1 MTESLGLIEV
11 IGYPPAVEAADAA
24 LKAANVKLGA
34 LTRVDGGIVTVQILG
49 DVGAVKAA
57 VDAGASAASR
67 VGTVRAAHVIPR
79 LDKSLTGFLTKP
91 GKGMR
96 NLGQKNTQKDK
107 NATTIDVPAACSMP
121 EESNALKVGVEGEEN
136 IPVISDGIER
146 APLLE
151 VDMTEVSPEGA
162 YIATD
167 LEKDTDTVLEVAPGN
182 DTVSDIGP
190 VIKKLSPDE
199 LKKLSNKE
207 LKVLIASLGIKMAAK
222 KLKSAKKDEL
232 IQVVTQFYKE
242 GEK

>member
-67 VGTVRAAHVIPR
+67 IGTVRAAHVIPR
-79 LDKSLTGFLTKP
+79 LDSSLTGFLAEP
-91 GKGMR
+91 GKGMK
-96 NLGQKNTQKDK
+96 NLGQKNKQKDK
-107 NATTIDVPAACSMP
+107 NATTIDVSAACFISQEP
-121 EESNALKVGVEGEEN
+121 SVPGLGVDVKEN
-136 IPVISDGIER
+136 VPVVSDGIER

-151 VDMTEVSPEGA
+151 VDMTEVSSEGA

-167 LEKDTDTVLEVAPGN
+167 LEKDSDTVLEVVQGS
-182 DTVSDIGP
+182 DTVSDTGP
-190 VIKKLSPDE
+190 VVKRLSLDE

-232 IQVVTQFYKE
+232 IQVITQFYKE
-242 GEK
+242 GEN